1 MQSGPNLLEVFLPS
15 LKFSPKK
22 TINLVETIKRKEA
35 IMVKDDIIFWGLSAF
50 LAVVAIALLIR
61 PNSFL

>member
-1 MQSGPNLLEVFLPS
+1 VEPNLLGVFLPS

-22 TINLVETIKRKEA
+22 TISLVETIKRKEA

-50 LAVVAIALLIR
+50 LAVVAVALLIR